1 MFGRFGYVFGLL
13 MTLAVLGGC
22 SGGGGSDDN
31 DIKTLR
37 ISWPFDRIVVNHYSD
52 TPITI
57 RNRLNKNLTV
67 GQVAGGDPLDAPFSI
82 LNDNCSGTTLA
93 PGQSCLF
100 DVRFQPV
107 QQGIFDE
114 TFDVPSG
121 DPGQTIAAV
130 EVSGEGV
137 GLNVSIN
144 QVETACE
151 TSTVTLYA
159 VITDWDDTP
168 LDSIPKSAFTVLENG
183 VPVDFT
189 LSNRV
194 SEPVSAALALDYS
207 GSTKGADVI
216 DDMELAAASFI
227 HQLTL
232 DSGGDEAEIVKFAAT
247 IEPPA
252 AAFTDSTTELEEA
265 IVAQYTGAIDQT
277 LLYDTLWRVVD
288 DTADAAVNEHQAVIV
303 LSDGI
308 DEGSNNNLSG
318 VIAHAL
324 EKGVP
329 IYAIGLGHVYESIL
343 RQIADETGGQYFHA
357 PESSDL
363 QAVYEK
369 IASILSNQYEI
380 SFVTQ
385 SAGAAAETI
394 EVDVAYNN
402 SSEILNGDDSRNFT
416 ICP

>member
-22 SGGGGSDDN
+22 SGGGGSDNN
-31 DIKTLR
+31 DINTSR
-37 ISWPFDRIVVNHYSD
+37 ISLAFDRIVVDHYSD
-52 TPITI
+52 TPVTI

-100 DVRFQPV
+100 DVRFQPE
-107 QQGIFDE
+107 QQGTFDE

-130 EVSGEGV
+130 TVSGEGV

-144 QVETACE
+144 QVETDCE
-151 TSTVTLYA
+151 TVTLYA
-159 VITDWDDTP
+159 VITNWDDTP
-168 LDSIPKSAFTVLENG
+168 LDSVPESAFTVLENG

-189 LSNRV
+189 FSNRV
-194 SEPVSAALALDYS
+194 PEPVSVALALDYS

-216 DDMELAAASFI
+216 DDMELAAAFFI

-252 AAFTDSTTELEEA
+252 AAFTDSTTQLEAA
-265 IVAQYTGAIDQT
+265 IDAPGPGAIDQT

-288 DTADAAVNEHQAVIV
+288 DTADTAVNEHQAVIV

-308 DEGSNNNLSG
+308 DEGSENNLSG

-357 PESSDL
+357 PASSDL

-394 EVDVAYNN
+394 EVDVAYDN
-402 SSEILNGDDSRNFT
+402 SSEILYGDDSRNFT